1 MNMTTVSIVGNSYL
15 QPAVDLLARTLSTNR
30 RLWRTQVM
38 VNSFECGHAAG
49 SCLLAMLCL
58 ESFIV
63 RLAYL
68 KGGTKAGRKL
78 NALAFFEQQYPKY
91 HSLQKLREA
100 FVLRDLLAHNHLWEI
115 ESKTNSSGHEVIT
128 RAVLHPGFGDPKFEA
143 SLAPTKR
150 KTKHLRLH
158 AIPTQVGREDA
169 VKIHETVYQ
178 ALKQLE
184 EDDINICQTSNLMV
198 HFRGRY
204 REWHEVI
211 RMAKQMVKK

>member
-1 MNMTTVSIVGNSYL
+1 
-15 QPAVDLLARTLSTNR
+15 
-30 RLWRTQVM
+30 
-38 VNSFECGHAAG
+38 
-49 SCLLAMLCL
+49 MLCL

-68 KGGTKAGRKL
+68 RGGTTAGGTQLK
-78 NALAFFEQQYPKY
+78 ALAFFEKQYPKY

-115 ESKTNSSGHEVIT
+115 ESKTNSSGEEVIT
-128 RAVLHPGFGDPKFEA
+128 RALLHPCFGDPKLKA
-143 SLAPTKR
+143 SLNLATR
-150 KTKHLRLH
+150 RTRSLRLH

-178 ALKQLE
+178 ALKWME
-184 EDDINICQTSNLMV
+184 DDDINICQASNLRV

-211 RMAKQMVKK
+211 RMAKQMVRK